1 MKIAVIGAGAMG
13 CFYGARLSH
22 AHDVYY
28 IDAYQPQV
36 DALNKDGITI
46 LEGEEEQHC
55 RARAYMSGNADERA
69 DFVILFVK
77 TLFTERAL
85 TRNQNIIGK
94 DTVLLT
100 LQNGAGNDRTIKTHM
115 DEKNI
120 IIGTSKHNCVNL
132 GGGKVRHSGSGE
144 TVIGSLSGNLALAE
158 EVKTVLES
166 GGFETIVSDNIQRI
180 IWTKLFVNLSINA
193 LSAILNANIGVIV
206 ENEYAKDIALHIIR
220 EAIAVAE
227 ADGNSF
233 DEAEITQMVF
243 AIARECADGHASMC
257 QDMQNKRL
265 TEVDNINGAVV
276 RAAQEYG
283 IAVPYNAMMT
293 SLVHAAEQFYTQV

>member
-13 CFYGARLSH
+13 CFYGARLS
-22 AHDVYY
+22 ACHDVYY

-36 DALNKDGITI
+36 DALNRDGITVV
-46 LEGEEEQHC
+46 EGETEQRY
-55 RARAYMSGNADERA
+55 RARAFMSGNADERA
-69 DFVILFVK
+69 DLVILFVK

-132 GGGKVRHSGSGE
+132 GDGKIRHSGSGE
-144 TVIGSLSGNLALAE
+144 TVIGSLSGNIALAQW
-158 EVKTVLES
+158 VKDVLES
-166 GGFETIVSDNIQRI
+166 GGFETIASDNIQRI

-193 LSAILNANIGVIV
+193 LTALMDANIGLVV
-206 ENEYAKDIALHIIR
+206 ENEYAKDIAIHIVK
-220 EAIAVAE
+220 EAIAVAK
-227 ADGNSF
+227 ADGNAF
-233 DEAEITQMVF
+233 DEREILDMVF
-243 AIARECADGHASMC
+243 AIAEECADGHASMC

-265 TEVDNINGAVV
+265 TEVDAINGALV
-276 RAAQEYG
+276 RAAKEYNLP
-283 IAVPYNAMMT
+283 APYNAMIT
-293 SLVHAAEQFYTQV
+293 KLVHCREILYT